1 MTVDI
6 SIGVRIGDAIGE
18 LDRHVVVDGVHHLG
32 AVERD
37 ARDAPILL
45 VDDLRQSCLLC
56 NATSRVAV
64 SRQR

>member
-6 SIGVRIGDAIGE
+6 SIGVRSGDAIGE

-37 ARDAPILL
+37 ARDVPILL
-45 VDDLRQSCLLC
+45 ADDLRCPLC
-56 NATSRVAV
+56 NATSRGAV